1 MKKNKKFTISTTTT
15 IRSSKSGKLEKDMK
29 RIAKSIFS
37 YNPKTD
43 PNDPLFDKTTSK
55 KGGNK
60 TEAGYTLIIIRLLFY
75 IDGVKL
81 YIITINFYESVSN
94 HAKFGK
100 SMKYDLIRWTFSGRC
115 QVHLFHL

>member
-43 PNDPLFDKTTSK
+43 PNDPLFDKTASK
-55 KGGNK
+55 KKVVTKKNFNHIK
-60 TEAGYTLIIIRLLFY
+60 QKPDIR
-75 IDGVKL
+75 
-81 YIITINFYESVSN
+81 
-94 HAKFGK
+94 
-100 SMKYDLIRWTFSGRC
+100 
-115 QVHLFHL
+115 

>member
-55 KGGNK
+55 KGGNEK
-60 TEAGYTLIIIRLLFY
+60 EF
-75 IDGVKL
+75 
-81 YIITINFYESVSN
+81 
-94 HAKFGK
+94 
-100 SMKYDLIRWTFSGRC
+100 
-115 QVHLFHL
+115 